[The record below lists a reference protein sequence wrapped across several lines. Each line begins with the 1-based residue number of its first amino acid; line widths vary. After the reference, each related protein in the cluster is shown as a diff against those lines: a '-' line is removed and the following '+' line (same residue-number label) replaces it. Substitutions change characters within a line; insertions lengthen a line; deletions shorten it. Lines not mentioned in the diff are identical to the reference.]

1 MDERCLSEQMTLIKK
16 VIELP
21 KEGSFLVVVV
31 RGGGGGGGTTFTTKR
46 IMKAIFLLLGK
57 KKTSTQAADLDRLL
71 VLYINNG
78 GIRGGAKN

>member
-1 MDERCLSEQMTLIKK
+1 MPHRTNDTNQK

-21 KEGSFLVVVV
+21 KRNERMKKDPSC
-31 RGGGGGGGTTFTTKR
+31 GGGGGGGTTFTTKR